1 MPSYFLAE
9 TCKYAFLVAN
19 STFWK
24 ASHFCSQYSSITAC
38 LCETISSF
46 Y

>member
-9 TCKYAFLVAN
+9 TCKYAFLIAN

-24 ASHFCSQYSSITAC
+24 ASPFCSQHAFITAP
-38 LCETISSF
+38 LCKIISLF